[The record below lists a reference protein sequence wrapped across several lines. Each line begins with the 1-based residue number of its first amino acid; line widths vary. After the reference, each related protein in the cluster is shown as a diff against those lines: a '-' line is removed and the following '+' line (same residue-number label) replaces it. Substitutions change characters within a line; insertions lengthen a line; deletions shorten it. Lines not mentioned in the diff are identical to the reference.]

1 MQTQN
6 QNRIQI
12 AYILTQA
19 FAYLFGSAFLV
30 TFKVTNLLDWV
41 LPALG
46 YIFFAVAIFL
56 VIAPFCDWLMKWA
69 NKIDYYLSGGLF
81 AVTLALLVKTVIDIK
96 SQGFMLLSV
105 LVVIW
110 VILLYVV
117 LIFLL
122 VRRRR

>member
-6 QNRIQI
+6 QSRRQI

-19 FAYLFGSAFLV
+19 FAYIFGCAFLV
-30 TFKVTNLLDWV
+30 TFNGTNLPDWI
-41 LPALG
+41 LPTLG
-46 YIFFAVAIFL
+46 YIFFVAAVFL
-56 VIAPFCDWLMKWA
+56 VVAPFCDLLMQWA

-81 AVTLALLVKTVIDIK
+81 GVTLAFLVKTVLDIRT
-96 SQGFMLLSV
+96 QGFVLLSV

-110 VILLYVV
+110 VVLLYAV

-122 VRRRR
+122 VKRRR